1 MQRNV
6 LIDAAGRARLA
17 EFDLSMYNGS
27 SSSPQVG
34 YSTSGRAARYLAPE
48 FSSGEGRD
56 WDDDELVVATV
67 DSDVFSLGILTFE
80 VSHHLNHLIS

>member
-6 LIDAAGRARLA
+6 LVDAAGRAHVA
-17 EFDLSMYNGS
+17 EFDLSMYIGS
-27 SSSPQVG
+27 SSSAQVG

-48 FSSGEGRD
+48 FSSGEGHK
-56 WDDDELVVATV
+56 WDDDEVVVATV

-80 VSHHLNHLIS
+80 VGRLPNRLIS